1 MSLQVSVDE
10 RLDLMLVEL
19 NDYVIILTRD
29 DAIDLMQK
37 IAENI
42 GKMGVAVK

>member
-10 RLDLMLVEL
+10 RPDLMLVEL
-19 NDYVIILTRD
+19 NDYVITLTRD
-29 DAIDLMQK
+29 EAIDLMQK

-42 GKMGVAVK
+42 GKMGVVVK